1 MLSKKIEKALNEQ
14 INAELFSAYLYMS
27 MSACFLDKNLE
38 GFGNWMY
45 IQALEEFAH
54 AKKFY
59 SFVIERGGRVKFT
72 KIDEPRNEWENAEKV
87 FEDAYAHEQ
96 YITERINNLVDMA
109 MDEKDHA
116 TGVMLQWFVSEQVE
130 EEANASAVLEKIRL
144 AGSKGSGLF
153 MIDRELSQRNF
164 DAAEYE

>member
-1 MLSKKIEKALNEQ
+1 MLSKNIEKALNEQ

-27 MSACFLDKNLE
+27 MSAYFLDKNLE

-59 SFVIERGGRVKFT
+59 SFVIERGGRVKLT
-72 KIDEPRNEWENAEKV
+72 RIEEPGNEWENAEKV

-96 YITERINNLVDMA
+96 YITERINKLVNMA